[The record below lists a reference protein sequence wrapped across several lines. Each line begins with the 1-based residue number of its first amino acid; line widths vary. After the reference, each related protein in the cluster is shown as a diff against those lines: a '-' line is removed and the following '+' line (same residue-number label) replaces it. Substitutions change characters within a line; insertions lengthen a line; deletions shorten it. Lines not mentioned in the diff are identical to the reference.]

1 MDEDFSEV
9 EVYSSE
15 VPIIRRFNYDIVYIN
30 SIQHSYFKAQK
41 VWITYL
47 TGSLFKNKTQTNHK
61 CPYNATP
68 YQMHILTL

>member
-1 MDEDFSEV
+1 MVSRMDEDFSEV

-41 VWITYL
+41 VRIIEH
-47 TGSLFKNKTQTNHK
+47 SLS
-61 CPYNATP
+61 
-68 YQMHILTL
+68 L